1 MKGWQ
6 AAAGFLGVG
15 TVISLVSLIG
25 DTTSYD
31 ETKYKVAG
39 HWADTTTE
47 TATVG
52 GKRSKQA
59 SSDDGAD
66 GISGEK
72 EAALDAQTPRPVS

>member
-15 TVISLVSLIG
+15 TVISLLSLIG

-47 TATVG
+47 RRPSSSRG
-52 GKRSKQA
+52 IEISPPRS
-59 SSDDGAD
+59 S
-66 GISGEK
+66 
-72 EAALDAQTPRPVS
+72 T